1 MRFSFLTLCV
11 PEDGKHQEK
20 DTQNDQGDGWDINQ
34 LSENQRELTS
44 RLCRMSEASSRAR
57 STR

>member
-1 MRFSFLTLCV
+1 MGSIRRKT
-11 PEDGKHQEK
+11 PRTTKETGGKK
-20 DTQNDQGDGWDINQ
+20 FNVLWDINQ